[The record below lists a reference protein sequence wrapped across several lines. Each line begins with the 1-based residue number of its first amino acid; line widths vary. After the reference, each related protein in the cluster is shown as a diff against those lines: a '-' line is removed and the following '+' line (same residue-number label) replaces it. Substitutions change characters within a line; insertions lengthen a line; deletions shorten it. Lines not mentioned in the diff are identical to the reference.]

1 VSSTSG
7 NPGEIGAGLN
17 IRSDPGGARA
27 DDVRQLVGNL
37 SIGARLAAS
46 GTAFVFMGFL
56 FAFFYLRAVNSNG
69 LWRPKHVIPVQSYG
83 ILVLLLIVGSTV
95 AFDLARRSV
104 VGGTE
109 ARWRQGGLLAVGL
122 GVLVV
127 VAQGLEYATITFRT
141 ASGGWAS
148 VFWGWTLVQLL
159 FWLGAVYWMETL
171 VAQSL
176 RRPPAAPREGTA
188 GSELL
193 RPAADACI
201 VYLYTMATIALIA
214 YILLYLVK

>member
-7 NPGEIGAGLN
+7 NPGEIGAGLS
-17 IRSDPGGARA
+17 IHSDPGGARA
-27 DDVRQLVGNL
+27 DDVRQLIRNL
-37 SIGARLAAS
+37 SVGARLVAS
-46 GTAFVFMGFL
+46 ATAFVFMAFL

-69 LWRPKHVIPVQSYG
+69 LWRPKHVVPVQGYG
-83 ILVLLLIVGSTV
+83 IAVLVLILASAV

-104 VGGTE
+104 VSGTE
-109 ARWRQGGLLAVGL
+109 ARWRQGGFLAVAL

-141 ASGGWAS
+141 ADGGWAS

-159 FWLGAVYWMETL
+159 FWLGALYWMETI
-171 VAQSL
+171 VAQSV

-193 RPAADACI
+193 RPSADACI
-201 VYLYTMATIALIA
+201 VYLYTLAIIAVIA

>member
-7 NPGEIGAGLN
+7 DPGEIGAGLSV
-17 IRSDPGGARA
+17 RSDPGGARA
-27 DDVRQLVGNL
+27 EDVRQLVGNL
-37 SIGARLAAS
+37 SVGARLTAS
-46 GTAFVFMGFL
+46 ATAFVFMAFL

-69 LWRPKHVIPVQSYG
+69 LWRPKHVVPVQGYG
-83 ILVLLLIVGSTV
+83 VAVLVLIVASAV

-109 ARWRQGGLLAVGL
+109 PRWRQGGLLAVGL
-122 GVLVV
+122 GILVV

-148 VFWGWTLVQLL
+148 VFWGWTVIQLL

-176 RRPPAAPREGTA
+176 RQPPAAAREGTA
-188 GSELL
+188 GTSLL
-193 RPAADACI
+193 RPSADACV
-201 VYLYTMATIALIA
+201 VYLYTMAIIALIA

>member
-1 VSSTSG
+1 V
-7 NPGEIGAGLN
+7 
-17 IRSDPGGARA
+17 
-27 DDVRQLVGNL
+27 
-37 SIGARLAAS
+37 
-46 GTAFVFMGFL
+46 
-56 FAFFYLRAVNSNG
+56 AV
-69 LWRPKHVIPVQSYG
+69 
-83 ILVLLLIVGSTV
+83 LVLVLASAVV
-95 AFDLARRSV
+95 FDLARRSV
-104 VGGTE
+104 VGGQE
-109 ARWRQGGLLAVGL
+109 ARWRQGGLLAVAL

-176 RRPPAAPREGTA
+176 RQPPAAPREGTA

-193 RPAADACI
+193 RPAADSCV
-201 VYLYTMATIALIA
+201 VYLYTLAIIEVIA